1 MITGLTQKGSR
12 TGITYFEGVD
22 CEYSLFLFGKENW
35 LRKL

>member
-1 MITGLTQKGSR
+1 MVGVLKKDSKAGFI
-12 TGITYFEGVD
+12 YFEGVE